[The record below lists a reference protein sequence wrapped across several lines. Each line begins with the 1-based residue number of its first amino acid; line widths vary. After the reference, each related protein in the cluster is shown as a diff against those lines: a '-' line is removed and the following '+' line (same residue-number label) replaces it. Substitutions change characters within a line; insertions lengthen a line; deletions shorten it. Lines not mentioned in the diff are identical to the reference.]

1 MPPRAVTYQLRVAL
15 KGARPPIWRRFLVP
29 PTMTLD
35 SLHHVIQVVMGW
47 HDGHLHMFIKG
58 RQRFSLPNPWMDD
71 WAPMGGPRELDER
84 RYRLNQLLKR
94 EKDWIDYEYDFGDGW
109 THRITLQKILPRD
122 PRVRLPACVAG
133 KRRCPPEDCG
143 GIWGFYEKLRILEDP
158 DDEEYEDIREW
169 MGDDFDP
176 EDFSV
181 DEVNAQLWGMFR

>member
-15 KGARPPIWRRFLVP
+15 KGAKPPIWRRFLVP

-35 SLHHVIQVVMGW
+35 SLHDVLQVVMGW
-47 HDGHLHMFIKG
+47 HDCHLHMFVKG

-71 WAPMGGPRELDER
+71 WAPMGTPRELDER
-84 RYRLNQLLKR
+84 KYRVNQLLKR

-109 THRITLQKILPRD
+109 THRITLQKVLPRD

-133 KRRCPPEDCG
+133 KRQCPPEDCG

-181 DEVNAQLWGMFR
+181 DEVNAQLRGMFR

>member
-35 SLHHVIQVVMGW
+35 SLHHVLQVVMGW

-71 WAPMGGPRELDER
+71 WAPMGAPRELDER
-84 RYRLNQLLKR
+84 RYRVNQLLKR
-94 EKDWIDYEYDFGDGW
+94 EKDWTDYEYDFGDGW

-122 PRVRLPACVAG
+122 PAGTPARVHRRKAPVSAG
-133 KRRCPPEDCG
+133 GLRRDL
-143 GIWGFYEKLRILEDP
+143 GILREAENP
-158 DDEEYEDIREW
+158 GRP
-169 MGDDFDP
+169 G
-176 EDFSV
+176 
-181 DEVNAQLWGMFR
+181 